1 MFFTL
6 FVHAQEKSADLI
18 IFSYDRPMQL
28 FALLE
33 SIHKHITGLNDI
45 VVLYRAS
52 NDRYEAAYQDV
63 YHEFP
68 QVVNIK
74 QENPPSDFKQL
85 TVTILQETE
94 SEYVLF
100 AVDDIIVKDDVDIM
114 LCIDLL
120 EQTNAYGFYL
130 RLGKN
135 LSYCYP
141 VNAAQSLPTLAEVAD
156 GVYTW
161 QFRTGA
167 LDWRYPHTVDMTLYK
182 KEIIFNYFSTL
193 SYNQPNRLEAVW
205 AGHGRASA
213 IMQQYGLCFA
223 CSKMVN
229 LPLNKV
235 QTVYDNRCMN
245 CYSPAQLLEKFE
257 EGFKIDIEP
266 LHNIDNTSAHMAYV
280 PTFVVRKSI
289 QNKEDIH
296 ENNVSFVSY

>member
-1 MFFTL
+1 
-6 FVHAQEKSADLI
+6 
-18 IFSYDRPMQL
+18 MQL
-28 FALLE
+28 LALLE

-68 QVVNIK
+68 QLVSIR
-74 QENPPSDFKQL
+74 QENPSSDFKQL
-85 TVTILQETE
+85 TVTILQEAPC
-94 SEYVLF
+94 EYVLF
-100 AVDDIIVKDDVDIM
+100 AVDDIIVKDDVNVM

-120 EQTNAYGFYL
+120 EQTGAYGFYL

-141 VNAAQSLPTLAEVAD
+141 VNLGQPLPAFTEVVD

-161 QFRTGA
+161 QFKSSA

-182 KEIIFNYFSTL
+182 KEIIFNYFKTL
-193 SYNQPNRLEAVW
+193 SYNQPNTLEAIW

-213 IMQQYGLCFA
+213 IMQYYGLCFE
-223 CSKMVN
+223 CSKVVN

-245 CYSPAQLLEKFE
+245 CYSPFQLLEKFE
-257 EGFKIDIEP
+257 EGFKIDIKP
-266 LHNIDNTSAHMAYV
+266 LHKIENNSAHLAYV
-280 PTFVVRKSI
+280 PTFIAREPI
-289 QNKEDIH
+289 QCEEIRD
-296 ENNVSFVSY
+296 ENSSSFLSD